1 LLETNSA
8 NLGQVINQRFLDQL
22 YAGNRNALGLASLMP
37 GVAGGGTMASDGGV
51 DTISMNGGGGTT
63 GTTKC

>member
-1 LLETNSA
+1 MSA
-8 NLGQVINQRFLDQL
+8 TARRRGAGKRWDIPAAPAVPNVVKPAKANNQ
-22 YAGNRNALGLASLMP
+22 AAKAAP
-37 GVAGGGTMASDGGV
+37 KTVASDGGV